1 MAKPEITIYI
11 DFKSPYSYLAKD
23 PAFAL
28 EAEFELSF
36 AWRPYIFDI
45 PISFG
50 APETRS
56 AQQWRKVRYSYMDV
70 RRWANQRG
78 LIVYGPKKA
87 FDSSLAAIGMLYA
100 QRHGAFRAYADRV
113 FERFFKRALDLED
126 PAEIRAVLDEI
137 GAGGDGFAEFA
148 AEAGRRELTAIAH
161 EAESEGVFGVP
172 TFILDGELF
181 WGYDRIP
188 MLRERLAENPE

>member
-1 MAKPEITIYI
+1 MAKPEITVYI

-28 EAEFELSF
+28 EAEFELSLT
-36 AWRPYIFDI
+36 WRPYTFDI

-50 APETRS
+50 APESRDP
-56 AQQWRKVRYSYMDV
+56 QQWRKVRYSYMDV

-78 LIVYGPKKA
+78 LIVYGPEKA
-87 FDSSLAAIGMLYA
+87 YDSTLAAIGMLHA

-113 FERFFKRALDLED
+113 FERFFKRALDIEKLE
-126 PAEIRAVLDEI
+126 AIRAVLDEV
-137 GAGGDGFAEFA
+137 GADGDGFADFA
-148 AEAGRRELTAIAH
+148 AGAGRSELATIAL
-161 EAESEGVFGVP
+161 EAESKGVFGVP

-188 MLRERLAENPE
+188 MLRERLAEKPE